1 VVLVYLSFYPV
12 INVSFVTA
20 SNSLHFSHK
29 HCPHGFN
36 IIPLQQNL
44 SPIIKLPIPENH
56 TQQYSWHVILAAV
69 KALFTSFA
77 VINSPAAY
85 IIKLI
90 WCKKFI
96 KVTYSSHWSLVLMMF
111 SCHNATFNE
120 RFLCIAN
127 YYAHCLKPNFT
138 HFFPPQLTLGNAI
151 NCSNYSIC
159 CFPGFRLLCSKTS
172 YTTSLVQLGNALHLV
187 PSAMF

>member
-1 VVLVYLSFYPV
+1 MTQNKAFVDGKPHATRAITHLSASYLGVVLVYLSFYPV

-90 WCKKFI
+90 
-96 KVTYSSHWSLVLMMF
+96 
-111 SCHNATFNE
+111 
-120 RFLCIAN
+120 
-127 YYAHCLKPNFT
+127 
-138 HFFPPQLTLGNAI
+138 
-151 NCSNYSIC
+151 
-159 CFPGFRLLCSKTS
+159 
-172 YTTSLVQLGNALHLV
+172 
-187 PSAMF
+187 